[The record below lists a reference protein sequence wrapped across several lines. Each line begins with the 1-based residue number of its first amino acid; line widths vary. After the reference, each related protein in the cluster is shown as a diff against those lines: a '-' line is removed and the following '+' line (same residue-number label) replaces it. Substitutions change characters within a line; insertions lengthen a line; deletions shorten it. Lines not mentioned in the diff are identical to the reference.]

1 MVLLAVV
8 ITGCN
13 EEFTDALLQGA
24 GPVVTDA
31 INALIASLLPAAG

>member
-1 MVLLAVV
+1 
-8 ITGCN
+8 
-13 EEFTDALLQGA
+13 LQGA